1 VEIPD
6 DLIQDLIPAVKE
18 QLNSKDLP
26 FVAATFTR
34 LTEKEGLDQE
44 AALELIAQALA
55 ITVNTMMT
63 QGRSF
68 DTASY
73 RQLLKLLP
81 ALPDESGEN

>member
-26 FVAATFTR
+26 FVEATFTR

-44 AALELIAQALA
+44 TALA

-63 QGRSF
+63 QGRPF